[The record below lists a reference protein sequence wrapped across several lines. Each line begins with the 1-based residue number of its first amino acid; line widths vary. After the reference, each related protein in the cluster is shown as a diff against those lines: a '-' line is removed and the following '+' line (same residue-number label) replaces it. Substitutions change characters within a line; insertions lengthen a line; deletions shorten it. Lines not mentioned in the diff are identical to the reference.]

1 MMTKTLGSKFGNAVQ
16 RFWKEEKGTA
26 TVEAVL
32 WMPMFFGAFMLIVDV
47 SMLFN
52 GQTQVLRVV
61 QDANRNFSVGRIAT
75 TADLSTY
82 IESRLATMAPNA
94 TASSTVSAGSI
105 ITNVS
110 IPSSDLIMT
119 GWFDML
125 GKTTV
130 SVRSEHLVEY

>member
-1 MMTKTLGSKFGNAVQ
+1 
-16 RFWKEEKGTA
+16 
-26 TVEAVL
+26 
-32 WMPMFFGAFMLIVDV
+32 MLIVDV